1 MLGDESSYLDFGNST
16 FGIHQYTIIMILGI
30 LKEPSPE
37 TRVSLHP
44 EAVKVLTASGNKVLI
59 EKGAG
64 ESSFLSDATFIEAGA
79 EVKERKEVLKNAEM
93 IFQITPLGAEEHQLL
108 TKGKYLFGIYQPLFS
123 KELME
128 TLAAT
133 GVALFSMDSIPRI
146 TRAQS
151 MDVLSSM
158 STVSGYKAVLL
169 AAANLPRF
177 FPMLMTAAGT
187 IAPAKVL
194 VIGAG
199 VAGLQAIA
207 TAKRLGA
214 VVEAFDTR
222 PSVKEQV
229 ESLGGKFVEVP
240 GAVEDKGA
248 GGYAVEQSEEYK
260 QKQSEMLEKSI
271 VKSDVV
277 ITTALIPGRK
287 APILI
292 TKAMLEKMKSGAVV
306 VDLAA
311 ANGGNCEGAINNETV
326 TIDGVTVIG
335 NSALPATMPQDA
347 SKMYSKNVQNLL
359 KLLLK
364 EDQLNLNFEDEIIKG
379 TCITHDGAIV
389 YEPLLK

>member
-1 MLGDESSYLDFGNST
+1 
-16 FGIHQYTIIMILGI
+16 MILGL

-44 EAVKVLTASGNKVLI
+44 EAVKALTGTGNKILV

-64 ESSFLSDATFIEAGA
+64 DTAFLNDTLYQEAGA
-79 EVKERKEVLKNAEM
+79 QIAERKEVLQQAEM
-93 IFQITPLGAEEHQLL
+93 LFQITPISKQERQTL
-108 TKGKYLFGIYQPLFS
+108 TTGKLVFGIYQPLVEKDLM
-123 KELME
+123 KEIATQGV
-128 TLAAT
+128 TL
-133 GVALFSMDSIPRI
+133 LSMDAIPRI

-169 AAANLPRF
+169 AAAQLPRF

-240 GAVEDKGA
+240 GAVEDKAA

-260 QKQSEMLEKSI
+260 QKQAEMMEKSI

-287 APILI
+287 APLLI
-292 TKAMLEKMKSGAVV
+292 TKDMLVQMKPGAVV

-311 ANGGNCEGAINNETV
+311 VNGGNCEGTINEETV
-326 TIDGVTVIG
+326 TIEGVTIIG
-335 NSALPATMPQDA
+335 TSALPSTMPEDA
-347 SKMYSKNVQNLL
+347 TRMYSKNVHNLL
-359 KLLLK
+359 KIMLK
-364 EDQLNLNFEDEIIKG
+364 EDQLNLNFEDPIIKG
-379 TCITHDGAIV
+379 TCITHNGEVV
-389 YEPLLK
+389 YEPLKQ

>member
-1 MLGDESSYLDFGNST
+1 
-16 FGIHQYTIIMILGI
+16 MILGL

-44 EAVKVLTASGNKVLI
+44 EAVKALTGTGNKVLV

-64 ESSFLSDATFIEAGA
+64 VSAFLDDELYQEAGA
-79 EVKERKEVLKNAEM
+79 QIATREEIMLQAEM
-93 IFQITPLGAEEHQLL
+93 LFQINPLAKEERQSLS
-108 TKGKYLFGIYQPLFS
+108 TGKIVFGIYQPLVE
-123 KELME
+123 KELMKE
-128 TLAAT
+128 IAGQGITL
-133 GVALFSMDSIPRI
+133 LSMDAIPRI

-169 AAANLPRF
+169 AAAQLPRF
-177 FPMLMTAAGT
+177 FPMFMTAAGT

-229 ESLGGKFVEVP
+229 QSLGGKFVEVP
-240 GAVEDKGA
+240 GAVEDKAA

-260 QKQSEMLEKSI
+260 KKQSEMLEKSI

-277 ITTALIPGRK
+277 ITTALIPGRR
-287 APILI
+287 APLLI
-292 TKAMLEKMKSGAVV
+292 TNAMLKQMKAGAVV

-311 ANGGNCEGAINNETV
+311 ANGGNCEGTVNNQTV
-326 TIDGVTVIG
+326 TIEGVSIIG
-335 NSALPATMPQDA
+335 TSTLPSTMPEDA
-347 SKMYSKNVQNLL
+347 TKMYSKNVHNLL
-359 KLLLK
+359 KIMLK
-364 EDQLNLNFEDEIIKG
+364 EDQLNLNFEDDIIKG
-379 TCITHDGAIV
+379 TCITHNGEVV
-389 YEPLLK
+389 YEPLKQ

>member
-1 MLGDESSYLDFGNST
+1 
-16 FGIHQYTIIMILGI
+16 MILGI

-37 TRVSLHP
+37 TRISLHP
-44 EAVKVLTASGNKVLI
+44 EAVKVLTGSGNKVLI

-64 ESSFLSDATFIEAGA
+64 EYAFLSDEVYKEAGA
-79 EVKERKEVLKNAEM
+79 SVQSRAEVLDAAEM
-93 IFQITPLGAEEHQLL
+93 IFQINPLEPEEQKKLS
-108 TKGKYLFGIYQPLFS
+108 KGKYLIGVYQPLVA
-123 KELME
+123 KDLMKA
-128 TLAAT
+128 LAET
-133 GVALFSMDSIPRI
+133 GVTLFSMDSIPRI
-146 TRAQS
+146 TRAQG

-169 AAANLPRF
+169 AAASLPRF

-240 GAVEDKGA
+240 GAVEDQGA

-287 APILI
+287 APVLI
-292 TKAMLEKMKSGAVV
+292 TKSMLDKMKAGAVV

-311 ANGGNCEGAINNETV
+311 VNGGNCEGTENNKTV
-326 TIDGVTVIG
+326 TISGVTIIG
-335 NSALPATMPQDA
+335 NSVLPSTMPEDA

-364 EDQLNLNFEDEIIKG
+364 EDQINLNFEDAIIKG
-379 TCITHDGAIV
+379 TCITHDGAVI

>member
-1 MLGDESSYLDFGNST
+1 
-16 FGIHQYTIIMILGI
+16 MILGV
-30 LKEPSPE
+30 LKEPTSE
-37 TRVSLHP
+37 KRVSMHP
-44 EAVKVLTASGNKVLI
+44 EAVKALVGAGNQVLI
-59 EKGAG
+59 ETGAG
-64 ESSFLSDATFIEAGA
+64 LSAFLADNLYTDAGA
-79 EVKERKEVLKNAEM
+79 KIVSRTEALAQSEM
-93 IFQITPLGAEEHQLL
+93 LFQINPLTYEDRASA
-108 TKGKYLFGIYQPLFS
+108 GKEKIIIGVYQPLVER
-123 KELME
+123 ELMQE
-128 TLAAT
+128 IASQGLTL
-133 GVALFSMDSIPRI
+133 LSMDAIPRI

-222 PSVKEQV
+222 VSVKEQV
-229 ESLGGKFVEVP
+229 ESLGGKFVDVP
-240 GAVEDKGA
+240 GAVEDKAA

-292 TKAMLEKMKSGAVV
+292 TKEMLVKMKPGAVV
-306 VDLAA
+306 VDLASI
-311 ANGGNCEGAINNETV
+311 NGGNCEGTVDNETV
-326 TIDGVTVIG
+326 TVEGITIIG
-335 NSALPATMPQDA
+335 SSALPATMPEDA
-347 SKMYSKNVQNLL
+347 TKMYSKNVHNLL
-359 KLLLK
+359 KLLLDGDK
-364 EDQLNLNFEDEIIKG
+364 LNLNFEDAIIQG
-379 TCITHDGAIV
+379 TCITHGGEIV
-389 YEPLLK
+389 YAPLKQ

>member
-1 MLGDESSYLDFGNST
+1 
-16 FGIHQYTIIMILGI
+16 MILGI

>member
-1 MLGDESSYLDFGNST
+1 
-16 FGIHQYTIIMILGI
+16 MILGL
-30 LKEPSPE
+30 LKEPYPE

-44 EAVKVLTASGNKVLI
+44 EAVKALTGTGNKVLV

-64 ESSFLSDATFIEAGA
+64 VSAFLDDSLYQEAGA
-79 EVKERKEVLKNAEM
+79 QIASRAEVLQQAEM
-93 IFQITPLGAEEHQLL
+93 LFQISPLSAEERQGLSS
-108 TKGKYLFGIYQPLFS
+108 GKLVFGIYQPLVE
-123 KELME
+123 KALME
-128 TLAAT
+128 EIAVQGITL
-133 GVALFSMDSIPRI
+133 LSMDTIPRI

-169 AAANLPRF
+169 AAAQLPRF

-240 GAVEDKGA
+240 GAVEDKAA

-260 QKQSEMLEKSI
+260 KKQSEMLEKSI

-287 APILI
+287 APLLI
-292 TKAMLEKMKSGAVV
+292 TKAMLEQMKAGAVV

-311 ANGGNCEGAINNETV
+311 ANGGNCEGTVNNETV
-326 TIDGVTVIG
+326 TLEGVSIIG
-335 NSALPATMPQDA
+335 TSALPSTMPEDA
-347 SKMYSKNVQNLL
+347 TKMYSKNVHNLL

-379 TCITHDGAIV
+379 TCITHNGEVV
-389 YEPLLK
+389 YEPLKQ

>member
-1 MLGDESSYLDFGNST
+1 M
-16 FGIHQYTIIMILGI
+16 IIGL

-44 EAVKVLTASGNKVLI
+44 EAVKVLSASGNKILV

-64 ESSFLSDATFIEAGA
+64 DLSFLSDRLYQDSGA
-79 EVKERKEVLKNAEM
+79 EILERSGVLEAAEMLFQINPMEEKERNGPA
-93 IFQITPLGAEEHQLL
+93 
-108 TKGKYLFGIYQPLFS
+108 KGKFLLGVYQPLFA
-123 KELME
+123 KELIE
-128 TLAAT
+128 KIADAGIT
-133 GVALFSMDSIPRI
+133 LFSMDSIPRI
-146 TRAQS
+146 SRAQS
-151 MDVLSSM
+151 MDILSSM

-169 AAANLPRF
+169 AASNLPRF
-177 FPMLMTAAGT
+177 FPMFMTAAGT
-187 IAPAKVL
+187 IAPSKVL

-229 ESLGGKFVEVP
+229 QSLGGKFVEVP
-240 GAVEDKGA
+240 GAVEDKTA

-260 QKQSEMLEKSI
+260 KKQSEMLEKSI

-287 APILI
+287 APLLI
-292 TKAMLEKMKSGAVV
+292 TRDMLKQMKAGAVV

-311 ANGGNCEGAINNETV
+311 ANGGNCEGTVNNETV
-326 TIDGVTVIG
+326 TFEGVTIIG
-335 NSALPATMPQDA
+335 NSALPSTMPEDA
-347 SKMYSKNVQNLL
+347 SKMYSKNVQNFL
-359 KLLLK
+359 KILLK
-364 EDQLNLNFEDEIIKG
+364 EDKINLNFEDEIIKG

-389 YEPLLK
+389 YPPLLQK

>member
-1 MLGDESSYLDFGNST
+1 MVLGV
-16 FGIHQYTIIMILGI
+16 

-44 EAVKVLTASGNKVLI
+44 DAVKALVAAGNKVLV
-59 EKGAG
+59 ESGAG
-64 ESSFLSDATFIEAGA
+64 NSAFLSDGLFQEAGA
-79 EVKERKEVLKNAEM
+79 EIATRTSVFTQAEM
-93 IFQITPLGAEEHQLL
+93 IFQISPMEETEWKTLAS
-108 TKGKYLFGIYQPLFS
+108 GKILVGIYQPLVAR
-123 KELME
+123 ELMAE
-128 TLAAT
+128 MSKQGIT
-133 GVALFSMDSIPRI
+133 LFSMDSIPRI
-146 TRAQS
+146 SRAQS

-187 IAPAKVL
+187 VPPAKVL

-207 TAKRLGA
+207 TARRLGA

-222 PSVKEQV
+222 VSVKEQV
-229 ESLGGKFVEVP
+229 QSLGGKFVEVP
-240 GAVEDKGA
+240 GAVEDKAA

-287 APILI
+287 APVLV
-292 TKAMLEKMKSGAVV
+292 TNAMLKQMKPGAVV
-306 VDLAA
+306 VDLASV
-311 ANGGNCEGAINNETV
+311 NGGNCEGTVDNETV
-326 TIDGVTVIG
+326 RIEGVTIIG
-335 NSALPATMPQDA
+335 SSALPATMPEDA
-347 SKMYSKNVQNLL
+347 TRMYSKNLQNFL
-359 KLLLK
+359 KLLLNN
-364 EDQLNLNFEDEIIKG
+364 DQLNLNFEDEIIKG
-379 TCITHDGAIV
+379 TCITHQGAIV
-389 YEPLLK
+389 FKPLLTQ

>member
-1 MLGDESSYLDFGNST
+1 
-16 FGIHQYTIIMILGI
+16 MILGV
-30 LKEPSPE
+30 LKEPGME

-44 EAVKVLTASGNKVLI
+44 EAVKQLVGSGNQVLV
-59 EKGAG
+59 EK
-64 ESSFLSDATFIEAGA
+64 EAGMQA
-79 EVKERKEVLKNAEM
+79 FLANQLYEDAGAKIVERDALLTSAEM
-93 IFQITPLGAEEHQLL
+93 IFQIQPLGTEERAKLG
-108 TKGKYLFGIYQPLFS
+108 KGKILIGVYQPLVA
-123 KELME
+123 KELMQE
-128 TLAAT
+128 IAQQGITL
-133 GVALFSMDSIPRI
+133 LSMDAIPRI

-169 AAANLPRF
+169 AASQLPRF

-187 IAPAKVL
+187 VAPAKVL

-240 GAVEDKGA
+240 GAVEDKAA

-271 VKSDVV
+271 VKSDVI

-287 APILI
+287 APILV
-292 TKAMLEKMKSGAVV
+292 TREMLVKMKPGAVI
-306 VDLAA
+306 VDLASI
-311 ANGGNCEGAINNETV
+311 NGGNCEGTVDNQTV
-326 TIDGVTVIG
+326 TVEGVTIIG
-335 NSALPATMPQDA
+335 NSALPATMPEDA
-347 SKMYSKNVQNLL
+347 TKMYSKNVHNLL

-364 EDQLNLNFEDEIIKG
+364 EDQLNLNFGDEIIKG
-379 TCITHDGAIV
+379 TCITHEGAIV
-389 YEPLLK
+389 YAPLIN

>member
-1 MLGDESSYLDFGNST
+1 M
-16 FGIHQYTIIMILGI
+16 IIGL
-30 LKEPSPE
+30 LKEPTPE

-44 EAVKVLTASGNKVLI
+44 DAVKLLCADGNSVLVET
-59 EKGAG
+59 GAG
-64 ESSFLSDATFIEAGA
+64 DAAFLADGLYTAVGA
-79 EVKERKEVLKNAEM
+79 RVTDRSEVLRTAELLL
-93 IFQITPLGAEEHQLL
+93 QITPLDEKEWSVLPQGRLVVGMYRPL
-108 TKGKYLFGIYQPLFS
+108 TQP
-123 KELME
+123 ELMG
-128 TLAAT
+128 TMAAKGLT
-133 GVALFSMDSIPRI
+133 LFSMDSIPRI
-146 TRAQS
+146 SRAQS

-169 AAANLPRF
+169 AAATLPRF

-207 TAKRLGA
+207 TARRLGA

-240 GAVEDKGA
+240 GAVEDKAA
-248 GGYAVEQSEEYK
+248 GGYAVEQSAEYK
-260 QKQSEMLEKSI
+260 AKQSEMLERSV

-292 TKAMLEKMKSGAVV
+292 TRDMLRRMRPGAVII
-306 VDLAA
+306 DLASVS
-311 ANGGNCEGAINNETV
+311 GGNCEGTVDNATV
-326 TIDGVTVIG
+326 TVEGITIIG
-335 NSALPATMPQDA
+335 NSALPSTMPEDA
-347 SKMYSKNVQNLL
+347 TRMYSKNLHNFL
-359 KLLLK
+359 KII
-364 EDQLNLNFEDEIIKG
+364 LNKDALHLNFEDEVVKG
-379 TCITHDGAIV
+379 TCVTHAGAIV
-389 YEPLLK
+389 HEPLLKS

>member
-1 MLGDESSYLDFGNST
+1 
-16 FGIHQYTIIMILGI
+16 MILGV

-44 EAVKVLTASGNKVLI
+44 EAVKNLVAAGNKVQI

-64 ESSFLSDATFIEAGA
+64 EASFLSDELYKEAGA
-79 EVKERKEVLKNAEM
+79 EIHERSAVLESSEM
-93 IFQITPLGAEEHQLL
+93 IFQIMPLSESERKGL
-108 TKGKYLFGIYQPLFS
+108 TEGKFVIGVYQPLVA
-123 KELME
+123 KELMTE
-128 TLAAT
+128 
-133 GVALFSMDSIPRI
+133 VASQGITLFSMDSIPRI

-158 STVSGYKAVLL
+158 STVAGYKAVLL
-169 AAANLPRF
+169 AASQLPRF

-199 VAGLQAIA
+199 VAGLQAVA

-240 GAVEDKGA
+240 GAVEDKAA

-260 QKQSEMLEKSI
+260 KKQSEMLEKSI

-292 TKAMLEKMKSGAVV
+292 TKGMLQQMKPGAVV

-311 ANGGNCEGAINNETV
+311 ANGGNCEGTVNEQTVVVEGV
-326 TIDGVTVIG
+326 TIIG
-335 NSALPATMPQDA
+335 SSTLPSTMPEDA
-347 SKMYSKNVQNLL
+347 TKMYSKNVQNFL

-364 EDQLNLNFEDEIIKG
+364 EDKINLNFEDEIIKG
-379 TCITHDGAIV
+379 TCITHEGSIV
-389 YEPLLK
+389 YQPLLK

>member
-1 MLGDESSYLDFGNST
+1 
-16 FGIHQYTIIMILGI
+16 MILGV
-30 LKEPSPE
+30 LKEPGNE

-44 EAVKVLTASGNKVLI
+44 EAVKPLVGSGNQVLV

-64 ESSFLSDATFIEAGA
+64 LQSFLSDKLYEEAGA
-79 EVKERKEVLKNAEM
+79 QIVERDAVLSTAQM
-93 IFQITPLGAEEHQLL
+93 VFQIQPLTTSDRAKMGAGKLL
-108 TKGKYLFGIYQPLFS
+108 IGVYQPLVARDLVS
-123 KELME
+123 EIAGQGI
-128 TLAAT
+128 TL
-133 GVALFSMDSIPRI
+133 LSMDAIPRI

-169 AAANLPRF
+169 AASHLPRF

-207 TAKRLGA
+207 TAKRLGG

-240 GAVEDKGA
+240 GAVEDKAA

-260 QKQSEMLEKSI
+260 QKQREMLEKSI
-271 VKSDVV
+271 VKSDVI

-287 APILI
+287 APILV
-292 TKAMLEKMKSGAVV
+292 TKEMLAKMKPGAVI
-306 VDLAA
+306 VDLASI
-311 ANGGNCEGAINNETV
+311 NGGNCEGTVDNETV
-326 TIDGVTVIG
+326 VVEGVTIIG
-335 NSALPATMPQDA
+335 NSALPATMPEDA
-347 SKMYSKNVQNLL
+347 TKMYSKNVHNLL

-364 EDQLNLNFEDEIIKG
+364 GDQLNLNFDDEIIKG
-379 TCITHDGAIV
+379 TCITHEGAVV
-389 YEPLLK
+389 YPPLNK

>member
-1 MLGDESSYLDFGNST
+1 MVIGV
-16 FGIHQYTIIMILGI
+16 

-44 EAVKVLTASGNKVLI
+44 DAVKLLSSDGNNILV
-59 EKGAG
+59 ESGAG
-64 ESSFLSDATFIEAGA
+64 DTAFLADSLYEAAGA
-79 EVKERKEVLKNAEM
+79 KVVSRQE
-93 IFQITPLGAEEHQLL
+93 IFATAGIILQITPLDDVEWKAVTTDPVVLGMYRPL
-108 TKGKYLFGIYQPLFS
+108 TQP
-123 KELME
+123 ELMKDMAE
-128 TLAAT
+128 RGLT
-133 GVALFSMDSIPRI
+133 LFSMDSIPRI
-146 TRAQS
+146 SRAQS

-158 STVSGYKAVLL
+158 STVAGYKAVLL
-169 AAANLPRF
+169 AAASLPRF

-229 ESLGGKFVEVP
+229 ESLGGRFVEVA
-240 GAVEDKGA
+240 GAVEDKAA
-248 GGYAVEQSEEYK
+248 GGYAVEQSAEYK
-260 QKQSEMLEKSI
+260 ARQSEMLEKSV

-292 TKAMLEKMKSGAVV
+292 THDMLRRMRAGAVV
-306 VDLAA
+306 IDLASA
-311 ANGGNCEGAINNETV
+311 SGGNCEGSVDNGTVVVEGV
-326 TIDGVTVIG
+326 TIIG
-335 NSALPATMPQDA
+335 NSALPATMPEDA
-347 SKMYSKNVQNLL
+347 TRMYSKNLHTFL
-359 KLLLK
+359 KLILTK
-364 EDQLNLNFEDEIIKG
+364 ETLNLNFEDEVVRG
-379 TCITHDGAIV
+379 TCVTHGGAIV
-389 YEPLLK
+389 HAPLITK

>member
-1 MLGDESSYLDFGNST
+1 
-16 FGIHQYTIIMILGI
+16 MILGV
-30 LKEPSPE
+30 LKEPGKE
-37 TRVSLHP
+37 TRISLHP
-44 EAVKVLTASGNKVLI
+44 EAVKQLVGSGNQVLV
-59 EKGAG
+59 ERDAG
-64 ESSFLSDATFIEAGA
+64 MQAFLANQLYEDAGA
-79 EVKERKEVLKNAEM
+79 KIVEREALLASAEM
-93 IFQITPLGAEEHQLL
+93 IFQIQPLSTEERAKLGN
-108 TKGKYLFGIYQPLFS
+108 GKVLIGVYQPLVA
-123 KELME
+123 KDLMQE
-128 TLAAT
+128 IASQGITL
-133 GVALFSMDSIPRI
+133 LSMDAIPRI

-169 AAANLPRF
+169 AASHLPRF

-187 IAPAKVL
+187 VAPAKVL

-240 GAVEDKGA
+240 GAVEDKAA

-271 VKSDVV
+271 VKSDVI

-287 APILI
+287 APILV
-292 TKAMLEKMKSGAVV
+292 TREMLVKMKPGAVI
-306 VDLAA
+306 VDLASI
-311 ANGGNCEGAINNETV
+311 NGGNCEGTVDNETV
-326 TIDGVTVIG
+326 TVEGVTIIG
-335 NSALPATMPQDA
+335 NSALPATMPEDA
-347 SKMYSKNVQNLL
+347 TKMYSKNVHNLL

-364 EDQLNLNFEDEIIKG
+364 EDQLNLNFGDEIIKG
-379 TCITHDGAIV
+379 TCITHEGAVV
-389 YEPLLK
+389 YAPLIN

>member
-1 MLGDESSYLDFGNST
+1 
-16 FGIHQYTIIMILGI
+16 MILGI

-44 EAVKVLTASGNKVLI
+44 EAVKVLTAAGNKILI

-64 ESSFLSDATFIEAGA
+64 STAFLSDEVYSEAGA
-79 EVKERKEVLKNAEM
+79 EVKQRAEVFKDAEM
-93 IFQITPLGAEEHQLL
+93 IFQISPIATEEHQLL
-108 TKGKYLFGIYQPLFS
+108 SKGKFLIGVYQPLVAR
-123 KELME
+123 ELMQ
-128 TLAAT
+128 TLAKT
-133 GVALFSMDSIPRI
+133 GVTLFSMDSIPRI

-240 GAVEDKGA
+240 GAVEDKSA

-287 APILI
+287 APVLV
-292 TKAMLEKMKSGAVV
+292 THAMLEKMKSGAVV

-311 ANGGNCEGAINNETV
+311 ANGGNCEGSVNNEIVSVEGV
-326 TIDGVTVIG
+326 TIIG
-335 NSALPATMPQDA
+335 NSSLPASMPEDA

-364 EDQLNLNFEDEIIKG
+364 EDKLNLNFEDEIIKG

>member
-1 MLGDESSYLDFGNST
+1 
-16 FGIHQYTIIMILGI
+16 MILGV
-30 LKEPSPE
+30 LKEPAPE

-44 EAVKVLTASGNKVLI
+44 EAIKALSASGNKVLV
-59 EKGAG
+59 EEGAG
-64 ESSFLSDATFIEAGA
+64 AASFLSDELYRESGA
-79 EVKERKEVLKNAEM
+79 ETLKRADILAKAEMVFQISPLDEKERQELA
-93 IFQITPLGAEEHQLL
+93 
-108 TKGKYLFGIYQPLFS
+108 KGTFLIGVYQPLVA
-123 KELME
+123 KELMTE
-128 TLAAT
+128 IADT
-133 GVALFSMDSIPRI
+133 GITLFSMDSIPRI
-146 TRAQS
+146 SRAQS

-177 FPMLMTAAGT
+177 FPMFMTAAGT
-187 IAPAKVL
+187 IAPSKVL

-229 ESLGGKFVEVP
+229 QSLGGKFVEVP
-240 GAVEDKGA
+240 GAVEDKDA

-292 TKAMLEKMKSGAVV
+292 TKDMLRQMKPGAVV

-311 ANGGNCEGAINNETV
+311 ANGGNCEGTKNNETV
-326 TIDGVTVIG
+326 TLEGVTIIG
-335 NSALPATMPQDA
+335 NSALPSTMPQDA
-347 SKMYSKNVQNLL
+347 SKMYSKNVQNFL

-364 EDQLNLNFEDEIIKG
+364 EDKINLNFEDEIIKG
-379 TCITHDGAIV
+379 TCITYDGAIV
-389 YEPLLK
+389 YPPLLKQ